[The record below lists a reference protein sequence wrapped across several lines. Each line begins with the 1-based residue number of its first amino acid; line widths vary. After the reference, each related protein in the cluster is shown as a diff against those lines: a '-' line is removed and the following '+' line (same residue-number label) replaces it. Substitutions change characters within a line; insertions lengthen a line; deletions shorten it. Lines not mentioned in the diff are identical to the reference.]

1 MQPAQPHALAGRD
14 VAICGSQAAVSAGVC
29 DTGEDMAKAP
39 RLNSSLNPPSQCA
52 VAYGALR
59 LGCDGNVAIGCAF
72 NLEIKARFFE
82 KKGNCFI

>member
-1 MQPAQPHALAGRD
+1 MPWLERD

-59 LGCDGNVAIGCAF
+59 LGCDGNVQSRDKSKVF
-72 NLEIKARFFE
+72 
-82 KKGNCFI
+82 